1 MNNALIFLLDAF
13 ARLYLLILLLR
24 FWLPVL
30 RANFQNPVAQGV
42 LRFTSPLIVPVRRF
56 IPAIGR
62 LDTATVLVAFV
73 IQFAVSLLIL
83 VLSTGVQAFGVFF
96 STKSFFALAFA
107 SLKNLAM
114 LSVVIFIA
122 AIIIRVVLNLLG
134 KYFGPLS
141 DLLADMTEPLLRPI
155 RKVIPPLGVIDLS
168 AYIAVILLIA
178 LNMVLTDFL
187 PVIR

>member
-1 MNNALIFLLDAF
+1 MNNALIFLIDAF

-24 FWLPVL
+24 FWLPLL

-42 LRFTSPLIVPVRRF
+42 LRFTSPLVVPVRRF

-62 LDTATVLVAFV
+62 IDTATVLVAFV

-83 VLSTGVQAFGVFF
+83 IVANGLEAFGIFLSTKAFL
-96 STKSFFALAFA
+96 SLAFA
-107 SLKNLAM
+107 SLVNLAM

-155 RKVIPPLGVIDLS
+155 RRIIPPLGVIDLS

-178 LNMVLTDFL
+178 LNMVLTDLL
-187 PVIR
+187 PAVR